1 MNRSKSSNLL
11 DRGAIALS
19 GLCLLHCLTLPFA
32 LLFGQWLG
40 NWLLQTETEVHWLL
54 LALAVPISAVALLR
68 GYRRHHSQITVAL
81 GAAGLTLM
89 FIGVSQIFGE
99 DFEIA
104 FTVTGVSA
112 VLIAHLRNIFGQHEH
127 A

>member
-1 MNRSKSSNLL
+1 MNRSKSTNLL
-11 DRGAIALS
+11 DRGAVLLS
-19 GLCLLHCLTLPFA
+19 SLCLLHCLTLPFA

-40 NWLLQTETEVHWLL
+40 AWLLQTESEVHWLL

-81 GAAGLTLM
+81 GAIGLTLM
-89 FIGVSQIFGE
+89 FAGVSIGE
-99 DFEIA
+99 DWEITL
-104 FTVTGVSA
+104 TVIGVSA
-112 VLIAHLRNIFGQHEH
+112 VLVAHLRNMFGRHEH